1 MIGRLTGLVIE
12 SAPGQLLLDV
22 GGVGYEIEISLTT
35 YAHILETQGLETQG
49 LETQGLETQGLETKR
64 PVTVHTHLVV
74 RDDAHLLYGFASM
87 GEREM
92 FRTLIKV
99 NGVGPRMALGILS
112 GLDSASFARAVTG
125 NDVKA
130 LTALP
135 GVGKKTAE
143 RLIIEMRDKVD
154 SFDVSGSDNPS
165 TMTIN
170 VIEDAESALIGL
182 GYRPQEAARAVS
194 GVSDPAEDVESLIRQ
209 ALKLLTQSR
218 Q

>member
-1 MIGRLTGLVIE
+1 MIGRLTGLLIE

-22 GGVGYEIEISLTT
+22 GGVGYEVEISLTT
-35 YAHILETQGLETQG
+35 YAQVLETEG
-49 LETQGLETQGLETKR
+49 

-74 RDDAHLLYGFASM
+74 RDDAHLLYGFASI
-87 GEREM
+87 GERKM

-125 NDVKA
+125 NDLQA

-154 SFDVSGSDNPS
+154 SFDVSGSDNLS
-165 TMTIN
+165 TIIN
-170 VIEDAESALIGL
+170 SVIEDAESALIGL
-182 GYRPQEAARAVS
+182 GYRPHEAARAVS
-194 GVSDPAEDVESLIRQ
+194 LVSDPAEDVESLIRQ
-209 ALKLLTQSR
+209 ALKLLLQS
-218 Q
+218 

>member
-12 SAPGQLLLDV
+12 STPGQLLLDV

-35 YAHILETQGLETQG
+35 YAHILEVQGLETQR
-49 LETQGLETQGLETKR
+49 LETQG
-64 PVTVHTHLVV
+64 PVTIHTHLVV
-74 RDDAHLLYGFASM
+74 RDDAHLLYGFASA

-112 GLDSASFARAVTG
+112 GLDSASFARAVVG

-165 TMTIN
+165 TMTSN
-170 VIEDAESALIGL
+170 VTEDAESALIGL
-182 GYRPQEAARAVS
+182 GYRPQEAARALS
-194 GVSDPAEDVESLIRQ
+194 LVSDPAEDVESLIRQ
-209 ALKLLTQSR
+209 ALKLLMQNG

>member
-1 MIGRLTGLVIE
+1 MIGRLTGLLIE

-22 GGVGYEIEISLTT
+22 GGVGYEVEISLTT
-35 YAHILETQGLETQG
+35 YAQVLEREG
-49 LETQGLETQGLETKR
+49 
-64 PVTVHTHLVV
+64 PVTVYTHLVV
-74 RDDAHLLYGFASM
+74 RDDAHLLYGFASA

-92 FRTLIKV
+92 FRALIKV

-154 SFDVSGSDNPS
+154 SFDVSGLDNPS
-165 TMTIN
+165 TMTN
-170 VIEDAESALIGL
+170 NAIEDAESALIGL

-194 GVSDPAEDVESLIRQ
+194 LVSDPAEDVESLIRQ
-209 ALKLLTQSR
+209 ALKLLLQSR
-218 Q
+218 

>member
-1 MIGRLTGLVIE
+1 MIGRLTGLLIE

-22 GGVGYEIEISLTT
+22 GGVGYEVEISLTT
-35 YAHILETQGLETQG
+35 YAQVLETEG
-49 LETQGLETQGLETKR
+49 

-74 RDDAHLLYGFASM
+74 RDDAHLLYGFASI

-125 NDVKA
+125 NDLKA

-154 SFDVSGSDNPS
+154 SFDVSGSDNLS
-165 TMTIN
+165 TIIN
-170 VIEDAESALIGL
+170 SVIEDAESALIGL
-182 GYRPQEAARAVS
+182 GYRPHEAARAVS
-194 GVSDPAEDVESLIRQ
+194 LVSDPAEDVESLIRQ
-209 ALKLLTQSR
+209 ALKLLLQS
-218 Q
+218 

>member
-1 MIGRLTGLVIE
+1 MIGRLTGLLIE
-12 SAPGQLLLDV
+12 NVPGQVLLDV
-22 GGVGYEIEISLTT
+22 GGVGYEVEISLTT
-35 YAHILETQGLETQG
+35 YVQVLETEG
-49 LETQGLETQGLETKR
+49 

-74 RDDAHLLYGFASM
+74 RDDAHLLYGFASI

-112 GLDSASFARAVTG
+112 GLDSASFVRAVTG

-154 SFDVSGSDNPS
+154 AFDVSGLDNPS
-165 TMTIN
+165 TMTKN

-194 GVSDPAEDVESLIRQ
+194 RVRDPAEDVESLIRQ
-209 ALKLLTQSR
+209 ALKLLLQSR
-218 Q
+218 

>member
-22 GGVGYEIEISLTT
+22 GGVGYEVEISLTT
-35 YAHILETQGLETQG
+35 YAHILEIQGLETQG
-49 LETQGLETQGLETKR
+49 
-64 PVTVHTHLVV
+64 PVTVHTHLVI
-74 RDDAHLLYGFASM
+74 RDDAHLLYGFASA

-112 GLDSASFARAVTG
+112 GLDLSGLDSVSFARAVTG

-154 SFDVSGSDNPS
+154 SFDVDVSGSDNLS

-182 GYRPQEAARAVS
+182 GYRPQEAARAIS
-194 GVSDPAEDVESLIRQ
+194 RVSDPAEDVESLIRQ
-209 ALKLLTQSR
+209 ALTILMQSR

>member
-1 MIGRLTGLVIE
+1 M
-12 SAPGQLLLDV
+12 
-22 GGVGYEIEISLTT
+22 GYEVEISLTT
-35 YAHILETQGLETQG
+35 YAQVLETEG
-49 LETQGLETQGLETKR
+49 

-74 RDDAHLLYGFASM
+74 RDDAHLLYGLASI

-154 SFDVSGSDNPS
+154 SFDVSGPDNLS
-165 TMTIN
+165 TIIN
-170 VIEDAESALIGL
+170 SVIEDAESALIGL

-194 GVSDPAEDVESLIRQ
+194 LVSDPAEDVESLIRQ
-209 ALKLLTQSR
+209 ALKLLLQSR
-218 Q
+218 

>member
-49 LETQGLETQGLETKR
+49 LETQGLETKR

-74 RDDAHLLYGFASM
+74 RDDAHLLYGFASA

-182 GYRPQEAARAVS
+182 GYRPQDAARAVS
-194 GVSDPAEDVESLIRQ
+194 RVSDPAEDVESLIRQ
-209 ALKLLTQSR
+209 ALKLLMQS
-218 Q
+218 

>member
-1 MIGRLTGLVIE
+1 MIGRLKGLLIE
-12 SAPGQLLLDV
+12 SAPGQLLIDV
-22 GGVGYEIEISLTT
+22 GGVGYEVEISLTT
-35 YAHILETQGLETQG
+35 YVQVLETEG
-49 LETQGLETQGLETKR
+49 

-74 RDDAHLLYGFASM
+74 RDDAHLLYGFASI

-154 SFDVSGSDNPS
+154 SFDVSGSDNLS
-165 TMTIN
+165 TIIN
-170 VIEDAESALIGL
+170 SVIEDAESALIGL

-194 GVSDPAEDVESLIRQ
+194 RVRDPAEDVESLIRQ
-209 ALKLLTQSR
+209 ALKLLLQSR
-218 Q
+218 

>member
-22 GGVGYEIEISLTT
+22 GGVGYEIEISLMT
-35 YAHILETQGLETQG
+35 YAHILETQGLEAKGQ
-49 LETQGLETQGLETKR
+49 
-64 PVTVHTHLVV
+64 VTIHTHLVV
-74 RDDAHLLYGFASM
+74 RDDAHLLYGFSRT

-112 GLDSASFARAVTG
+112 GLDSASFARAVIG

-165 TMTIN
+165 TMTTN
-170 VIEDAESALIGL
+170 VTEDAESALIGL
-182 GYRPQEAARAVS
+182 GYRPQEAARALS
-194 GVSDPAEDVESLIRQ
+194 QVSDPAEDVESLIRQ
-209 ALKLLTQSR
+209 ALKLLMQSG

>member
-1 MIGRLTGLVIE
+1 MIGRLTGLLIE

-22 GGVGYEIEISLTT
+22 GGVGYEVEISLTT
-35 YAHILETQGLETQG
+35 YAQVLETEG
-49 LETQGLETQGLETKR
+49 

-74 RDDAHLLYGFASM
+74 REDAHLLYGFASI
-87 GEREM
+87 GERKM

-125 NDVKA
+125 NDLKA

-154 SFDVSGSDNPS
+154 SFDVSGSDNLS
-165 TMTIN
+165 TIIN
-170 VIEDAESALIGL
+170 SVIEDAESALIGL
-182 GYRPQEAARAVS
+182 GYRPHEAARAVS
-194 GVSDPAEDVESLIRQ
+194 LVSDPAEDVESLIRQ
-209 ALKLLTQSR
+209 ALKLLLQS
-218 Q
+218 

>member
-1 MIGRLTGLVIE
+1 MIGRLTGILIE
-12 SAPGQLLLDV
+12 CAPGQLLLDV
-22 GGVGYEIEISLTT
+22 GGVGYEVEISLTT
-35 YAHILETQGLETQG
+35 HAQVLETEG
-49 LETQGLETQGLETKR
+49 

-74 RDDAHLLYGFASM
+74 RDDAHLLYGFASI
-87 GEREM
+87 GERAM

-112 GLDSASFARAVTG
+112 GLDLASFALAVTG

-143 RLIIEMRDKVD
+143 RLIIEIRDKVD
-154 SFDVSGSDNPS
+154 SFDVSGLDNPS
-165 TMTIN
+165 TMTNN

-194 GVSDPAEDVESLIRQ
+194 QVSEPAEDVESLIRQ
-209 ALKLLTQSR
+209 ALKLLLQS
-218 Q
+218 

>member
-12 SAPGQLLLDV
+12 SAPSQLLLDV
-22 GGVGYEIEISLTT
+22 GGVGYDIEISLTT
-35 YAHILETQGLETQG
+35 YTQVSQSKG
-49 LETQGLETQGLETKR
+49 

-74 RDDAHLLYGFASM
+74 RDDAHLLYGFAGT

-112 GLDSASFARAVTG
+112 GLDSASFARAVLG

-154 SFDVSGSDNPS
+154 SFDVSGSGNPG
-165 TMTIN
+165 TITTTAMD
-170 VIEDAESALIGL
+170 DAESALVGL
-182 GYRPQEAARAVS
+182 GYRPHEAARAISLVT
-194 GVSDPAEDVESLIRQ
+194 DPADDVASLIRQ
-209 ALKLLTQSR
+209 ALKLLMQS
-218 Q
+218 

>member
-1 MIGRLTGLVIE
+1 MIGRLTGLLIE
-12 SAPGQLLLDV
+12 TAPGQLLLDV
-22 GGVGYEIEISLTT
+22 GGVGYEVEISLTT
-35 YAHILETQGLETQG
+35 YAEVLEREGA
-49 LETQGLETQGLETKR
+49 
-64 PVTVHTHLVV
+64 VTVHTHLVV
-74 RDDAHLLYGFASM
+74 RDDAHLLYGFARA

-92 FRTLIKV
+92 FRALIKV

-165 TMTIN
+165 TMTNN

-194 GVSDPAEDVESLIRQ
+194 RVSNPAEDVESLIRQ
-209 ALKLLTQSR
+209 ALKLLLQS
-218 Q
+218 

>member
-49 LETQGLETQGLETKR
+49 LETQGLEPQGLETKR

-74 RDDAHLLYGFASM
+74 RDDAHLLYGFASA

-182 GYRPQEAARAVS
+182 GYRPQDAARAVS
-194 GVSDPAEDVESLIRQ
+194 RVSDPAEDVESLIRQ
-209 ALKLLTQSR
+209 ALKLLMQS
-218 Q
+218 

>member
-1 MIGRLTGLVIE
+1 MIGRLTGLLIE
-12 SAPGQLLLDV
+12 SAPGQLLIDV
-22 GGVGYEIEISLTT
+22 GGVGYEVEISLTT
-35 YAHILETQGLETQG
+35 YAQVLETEG
-49 LETQGLETQGLETKR
+49 

-74 RDDAHLLYGFASM
+74 RDDAHLLYGFASI

-125 NDVKA
+125 NDLKA

-154 SFDVSGSDNPS
+154 SFDVSGSDNLS
-165 TMTIN
+165 TIIN
-170 VIEDAESALIGL
+170 SVIEDAESALIGL

-194 GVSDPAEDVESLIRQ
+194 LVSDPAEDVESLIRQ
-209 ALKLLTQSR
+209 ALKLLLQS
-218 Q
+218 

>member
-1 MIGRLTGLVIE
+1 MIGRLTGLLIE
-12 SAPGQLLLDV
+12 SAPGQLLIDV
-22 GGVGYEIEISLTT
+22 GGVGYEVEISLTT
-35 YAHILETQGLETQG
+35 YAQVLETEG
-49 LETQGLETQGLETKR
+49 

-74 RDDAHLLYGFASM
+74 RDDAHLLYGFASIS
-87 GEREM
+87 EREM

-154 SFDVSGSDNPS
+154 SFDVSGSDNLS
-165 TMTIN
+165 TIIN
-170 VIEDAESALIGL
+170 SVIEDAESALIGL

-194 GVSDPAEDVESLIRQ
+194 LVSDPAEDVESLIRQ
-209 ALKLLTQSR
+209 ALKLLLQS
-218 Q
+218 

>member
-1 MIGRLTGLVIE
+1 MIGRLTGLLIE
-12 SAPGQLLLDV
+12 SSPGQLLLDV
-22 GGVGYEIEISLTT
+22 CGVGYEVEISLKT
-35 YAHILETQGLETQG
+35 YVQVLETEG
-49 LETQGLETQGLETKR
+49 

-74 RDDAHLLYGFASM
+74 RDDAHLLYGFASI

-92 FRTLIKV
+92 FRALIKV

-154 SFDVSGSDNPS
+154 SFDVSGLDNPS
-165 TMTIN
+165 TMTN
-170 VIEDAESALIGL
+170 NAIEDAESALIGL

-194 GVSDPAEDVESLIRQ
+194 RVRDPAEDVESLIRQ
-209 ALKLLTQSR
+209 ALKLLLQSR
-218 Q
+218 

>member
-22 GGVGYEIEISLTT
+22 GGVGYEVEISLTT
-35 YAHILETQGLETQG
+35 YAHILEIQGLEAQGLETQG
-49 LETQGLETQGLETKR
+49 

-74 RDDAHLLYGFASM
+74 RDDAHLLYGFASA

-112 GLDSASFARAVTG
+112 GLDSVSFARAVTG

-154 SFDVSGSDNPS
+154 SFDVDVSGSDNLS

-182 GYRPQEAARAVS
+182 GYRPQEAARAIS
-194 GVSDPAEDVESLIRQ
+194 RVSDPAEDVESLIRQ
-209 ALKLLTQSR
+209 ALTLLMQSR

>member
-1 MIGRLTGLVIE
+1 MIGRLTGLLIE
-12 SAPGQLLLDV
+12 SAPGQLLIDV
-22 GGVGYEIEISLTT
+22 GGVGYEVEISLTT
-35 YAHILETQGLETQG
+35 YAQVLETEG
-49 LETQGLETQGLETKR
+49 

-74 RDDAHLLYGFASM
+74 RDDAHLLYGFASI

-154 SFDVSGSDNPS
+154 SFDLSGPDNLS
-165 TMTIN
+165 TIIN
-170 VIEDAESALIGL
+170 SVIEDAESALIGL
-182 GYRPQEAARAVS
+182 GYRPHEAARAVS
-194 GVSDPAEDVESLIRQ
+194 LVSDPAEDVESLIRQ
-209 ALKLLTQSR
+209 ALKLLLQS
-218 Q
+218 

>member
-12 SAPGQLLLDV
+12 RGPGQLLLDV
-22 GGVGYEIEISLTT
+22 GGVGYEVEISLTT
-35 YAHILETQGLETQG
+35 YTQVSETEA
-49 LETQGLETQGLETKR
+49 

-74 RDDAHLLYGFASM
+74 RDDAHLLYGFAST
-87 GEREM
+87 GERGM

-112 GLDSASFARAVTG
+112 GLDSTSFARAVIG

-154 SFDVSGSDNPS
+154 SFDVSGSGNPS
-165 TMTIN
+165 TMTTN
-170 VIEDAESALIGL
+170 VMEDAESALIGL
-182 GYRPQEAARAVS
+182 GYRPQEAARAISLVT
-194 GVSDPAEDVESLIRQ
+194 DPAEDVESLIRQ
-209 ALKLLTQSR
+209 ALKLLMQS
-218 Q
+218 

>member
-1 MIGRLTGLVIE
+1 MAGLQKRRPKNDRSTYRALIE
-12 SAPGQLLLDV
+12 SSPGQLLIDV
-22 GGVGYEIEISLTT
+22 GGVGYEVEISLTT
-35 YAHILETQGLETQG
+35 YAQVLETEG
-49 LETQGLETQGLETKR
+49 

-74 RDDAHLLYGFASM
+74 REDAHLLYGFASI

-125 NDVKA
+125 NDLKA

-154 SFDVSGSDNPS
+154 SFDVSGSDNLS
-165 TMTIN
+165 TKIN
-170 VIEDAESALIGL
+170 SVIEDAESALIGL

-194 GVSDPAEDVESLIRQ
+194 LVSDPAEDVESLIRQ
-209 ALKLLTQSR
+209 ALKLLLQS
-218 Q
+218 

>member
-35 YAHILETQGLETQG
+35 YAHI

-209 ALKLLTQSR
+209 ALKLLMQSR

>member
-12 SAPGQLLLDV
+12 RDQGQLLLDV
-22 GGVGYEIEISLTT
+22 GGVGYEVEISLTT
-35 YAHILETQGLETQG
+35 YTQVSEIEG
-49 LETQGLETQGLETKR
+49 

-74 RDDAHLLYGFASM
+74 RDDAHLLYGFAST

-154 SFDVSGSDNPS
+154 SFDVSGSDNLG
-165 TMTIN
+165 TMRTN
-170 VIEDAESALIGL
+170 VMEDAESALIGL
-182 GYRPQEAARAVS
+182 GYRPQEAARAISRVT
-194 GVSDPAEDVESLIRQ
+194 DPAEDVESLIRQ
-209 ALKLLTQSR
+209 ALKLLMQS
-218 Q
+218 

>member
-35 YAHILETQGLETQG
+35 YAHILETQGLET
-49 LETQGLETQGLETKR
+49 LGLETKR

-112 GLDSASFARAVTG
+112 GLDSASFARAVIG

-182 GYRPQEAARAVS
+182 GYRPQGAARAVS

-209 ALKLLTQSR
+209 ALKLLMQSR

>member
-12 SAPGQLLLDV
+12 SGPGQLLLDV
-22 GGVGYEIEISLTT
+22 GGVGYEVEISLTT
-35 YAHILETQGLETQG
+35 YTQMSENEG
-49 LETQGLETQGLETKR
+49 

-74 RDDAHLLYGFASM
+74 RDDAHLLYGFTSN

-112 GLDSASFARAVTG
+112 GLDSASFVRAVMG

-143 RLIIEMRDKVD
+143 RLIIEMRDKVG
-154 SFDVSGSDNPS
+154 SFDMSGSDNPS
-165 TMTIN
+165 TIKIS
-170 VIEDAESALIGL
+170 VKEDAESALIGL
-182 GYRPQEAARAVS
+182 GYRPQDAARAVS
-194 GVSDPAEDVESLIRQ
+194 LVSEPAEDVESLIRQ
-209 ALKLLTQSR
+209 ALKLLMQS
-218 Q
+218 

>member
-22 GGVGYEIEISLTT
+22 GGVGYEIEISLMT
-35 YAHILETQGLETQG
+35 YAHILETQGLEAKGQ
-49 LETQGLETQGLETKR
+49 
-64 PVTVHTHLVV
+64 VTIHTHLVV
-74 RDDAHLLYGFASM
+74 RDDAHLLYGFSRT

-112 GLDSASFARAVTG
+112 GLDSASFARAVIG

-165 TMTIN
+165 TMTTN
-170 VIEDAESALIGL
+170 VTEDAESALIGL
-182 GYRPQEAARAVS
+182 GYRPQEAARALS
-194 GVSDPAEDVESLIRQ
+194 LVSDPAEDVESLIRQ
-209 ALKLLTQSR
+209 ALKLLMQSG

>member
-12 SAPGQLLLDV
+12 SGPSQLLLDV
-22 GGVGYEIEISLTT
+22 GGVGYEVEISLTT
-35 YAHILETQGLETQG
+35 YTQMSENEGL
-49 LETQGLETQGLETKR
+49 
-64 PVTVHTHLVV
+64 VTVHTHLVV
-74 RDDAHLLYGFASM
+74 RDDAHLLYGFTSN

-112 GLDSASFARAVTG
+112 GLDSASFARAVMG

-143 RLIIEMRDKVD
+143 RLIIEMRDKVG
-154 SFDVSGSDNPS
+154 SFDMSGSDNPS
-165 TMTIN
+165 TITIN

-194 GVSDPAEDVESLIRQ
+194 RVSDPAEDVESLIRQ
-209 ALKLLTQSR
+209 ALKLLLQS
-218 Q
+218 

>member
-1 MIGRLTGLVIE
+1 MIGRLKGLLIE
-12 SAPGQLLLDV
+12 SAPGQLLIDV
-22 GGVGYEIEISLTT
+22 GGVGYEVEISLTT
-35 YAHILETQGLETQG
+35 YVQVLETEG
-49 LETQGLETQGLETKR
+49 

-74 RDDAHLLYGFASM
+74 RDDAHLLYGFASI

-154 SFDVSGSDNPS
+154 SFDVSGSDNLS
-165 TMTIN
+165 TIIN
-170 VIEDAESALIGL
+170 SVIEDAESALIGL

-194 GVSDPAEDVESLIRQ
+194 LVSDPAEDVESLIRQ
-209 ALKLLTQSR
+209 ALKLLLQSR
-218 Q
+218 

>member
-12 SAPGQLLLDV
+12 SGPGQLLLDV

-35 YAHILETQGLETQG
+35 YTQMSENEG
-49 LETQGLETQGLETKR
+49 

-74 RDDAHLLYGFASM
+74 RDDAHLLYGFTSN

-112 GLDSASFARAVTG
+112 GLDSASFARAVMG

-143 RLIIEMRDKVD
+143 RLIIEMRDKVG
-154 SFDVSGSDNPS
+154 SFDMSGSDNPS
-165 TMTIN
+165 TIKIS
-170 VIEDAESALIGL
+170 VKEDAESALIGL
-182 GYRPQEAARAVS
+182 GYRPQDAARAVS
-194 GVSDPAEDVESLIRQ
+194 LVSEPAEDVESLIRQ
-209 ALKLLTQSR
+209 ALKLLLQS
-218 Q
+218 

>member
-1 MIGRLTGLVIE
+1 MIGRLTGLLIE
-12 SAPGQLLLDV
+12 SAPGQLLIDV
-22 GGVGYEIEISLTT
+22 GGVGYEVEISLTT
-35 YAHILETQGLETQG
+35 YAQVLETEG
-49 LETQGLETQGLETKR
+49 

-74 RDDAHLLYGFASM
+74 RDDAHLLYGFASI
-87 GEREM
+87 GERKM

-125 NDVKA
+125 NDLKA

-154 SFDVSGSDNPS
+154 SFDVSGSDNLS
-165 TMTIN
+165 TIIN
-170 VIEDAESALIGL
+170 SVIEDAESALIGL
-182 GYRPQEAARAVS
+182 GYRPHEAARAVS
-194 GVSDPAEDVESLIRQ
+194 LVSDPAEDVESLIRQ
-209 ALKLLTQSR
+209 ALKLLLQS
-218 Q
+218 

>member
-35 YAHILETQGLETQG
+35 YALILETQGLET
-49 LETQGLETQGLETKR
+49 LGLETKR

-112 GLDSASFARAVTG
+112 GLDSASFARAVIG

-209 ALKLLTQSR
+209 ALKLLMQSR